1 MALDENQ
8 CCTQMQIDGKELG
21 KQKLVNYSLVCSF
34 EAPVKASAPFCAFP
48 RLVGIPEMHLSET
61 VALTPVTLSWGEPEA
76 ITVKTS
82 VLLRRTYSKSTAFRA
97 GLLKL
102 RWT

>member
-1 MALDENQ
+1 MALDEYQ
-8 CCTQMQIDGKELG
+8 CCTQMQDYGKQLG
-21 KQKLVNYSLVCSF
+21 KQKLINHSLVCSC
-34 EAPVKASAPFCAFP
+34 EAPVKASAPSCAFP
-48 RLVGIPEMHLSET
+48 QLVGIPEMHLSET
-61 VALTPVTLSWGEPEA
+61 VARTPVTLSWGEPEA

-82 VLLRRTYSKSTAFRA
+82 VLLRRTCSKSTAFRA